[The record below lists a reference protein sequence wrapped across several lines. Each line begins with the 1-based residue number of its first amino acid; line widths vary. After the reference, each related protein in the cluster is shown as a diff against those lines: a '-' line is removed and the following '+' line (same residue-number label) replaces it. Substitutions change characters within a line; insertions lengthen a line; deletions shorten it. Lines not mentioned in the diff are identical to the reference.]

1 MKKGEDFMKPLREE
15 QLNSPYND
23 EPVYYCKSCL
33 SLCIE
38 IIGNPED
45 EDSVCVRC
53 NRTDIGKTD
62 ISTWREMWKE
72 KYGKYPEE

>member
-1 MKKGEDFMKPLREE
+1 MKELREQ
-15 QLNSPYND
+15 QLKSPYND

-33 SLCIE
+33 SLRIE
-38 IIGNPED
+38 IMGRPED
-45 EDSVCVRC
+45 DESLCTNC

-62 ISTWREMWKE
+62 ILTWRELWKQ